1 MSGFENFQ
9 QDANELEHEIVR
21 RGIVLGIDWNDEAQV
36 RLLAREALDHAK
48 EVSRAAA
55 ACCNHEGQAKA
66 ELFAFAALMLRTM
79 QESAEDEGV
88 LTHGGPAWKAFARA
102 LWQESGL
109 ATADSGRSAP
119 K

>member
-9 QDANELEHEIVR
+9 HDANDLEHEIAL
-21 RGIVLGIDWNDEAQV
+21 RGIVLGIDWQNEAQV

-48 EVSRAAA
+48 DASREAA

-79 QESAEDEGV
+79 QESAEEGF

-102 LWQESGL
+102 LWAESGL
-109 ATADSGRSAP
+109 GQAKSG
-119 K
+119 

>member
-9 QDANELEHEIVR
+9 QDANELEHEIAL
-21 RGIVLGIDWNDEAQV
+21 RGIVLGIDWNNEAQV

-48 EVSRAAA
+48 EASRAAA
-55 ACCNHEGQAKA
+55 ACCNHQEQAKA

-79 QESAEDEGV
+79 QESAEDGGL
-88 LTHGGPAWKAFARA
+88 LTHGGPVWKTFAKA

-109 ATADSGRSAP
+109 GNREAA